1 LLPFQASGRRGKLV
15 SDIPSDQEKHAE
27 ELAPELPVNIP
38 SGTIYS
44 YNLGESERPE
54 GLKVRYKIRVVTG
67 PEADRHEAR
76 LAEAL
81 GEALVWTRR
90 NLMD

>member
-1 LLPFQASGRRGKLV
+1 VNEIA
-15 SDIPSDQEKHAE
+15 SDQGKRAE
-27 ELAPELPVNIP
+27 EFALELPGNIP
-38 SGTIYS
+38 GGTIYS
-44 YNLGESERPE
+44 YNLRESERPE

-81 GEALVWTRR
+81 REALIWTRR
-90 NLMD
+90 HLMD

>member
-1 LLPFQASGRRGKLV
+1 MNQN
-15 SDIPSDQEKHAE
+15 PSDQGKCNEKSAAE
-27 ELAPELPVNIP
+27 LSVTIP

-54 GLKVRYKIRVVTG
+54 GLKVRYKIRVFTG

-81 GEALVWTRR
+81 REALIWTRR
-90 NLMD
+90 HLMD